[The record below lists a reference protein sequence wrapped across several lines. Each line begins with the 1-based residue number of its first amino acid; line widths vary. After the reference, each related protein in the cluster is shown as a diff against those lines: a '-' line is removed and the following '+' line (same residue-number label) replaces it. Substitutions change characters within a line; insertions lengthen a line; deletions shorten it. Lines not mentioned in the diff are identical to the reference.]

1 MVILLEE
8 QPQLFNLLC
17 EEHSPI
23 KGDMLTQAKQAQH
36 SHWLTHRSSMNI
48 QHDSLDSWI
57 FQSKQDDRLPSLLF
71 SRILGGRGT
80 QKAAGQGVLP
90 WSLLNLEKG
99 FLQGRFY

>member
-8 QPQLFNLLC
+8 QPQLLNLLC
-17 EEHSPI
+17 KEHNPS
-23 KGDMLTQAKQAQH
+23 KSGMLTQAKQAQR
-36 SHWLTHRSSMNI
+36 SHWLIHRSSMNI
-48 QHDSLDSWI
+48 QHNSLDSWI
-57 FQSKQDDRLPSLLF
+57 FQSKRDAHLPSLLS